1 MTGGLDSGARA
12 PEPAPGALTR
22 LFPAYGWLKGYGRED
37 LSKDFTAAL
46 VITVLLVPQS
56 MAYAM
61 LAGLPPIYG
70 LYALIV
76 PTVVYAL
83 FGTSRHMPVGPPA
96 LMALLTLTSV
106 SALARPGTEEYIG
119 LVLLLALMVGVLQL
133 AIGPLGMGFITNF
146 ISRPVLSGFVYASA
160 VIILLSQAKHLLGIR
175 LPDEPSTPM
184 LAVEISRNI
193 VSKYRAA
200 DIEVLF
206 THVKLQVREPLET
219 AGW

>member
-1 MTGGLDSGARA
+1 M
-12 PEPAPGALTR
+12 
-22 LFPAYGWLKGYGRED
+22 FPAYGWLKGYGRED